1 MKHPGPTLLTVV
13 LSVVTLIAYGAYR
26 VLGGS
31 FDSADTANRADA
43 AAASLADSLPAF
55 TLADLDGRPV
65 AIESFA
71 DQPLVINF
79 WATWCGP
86 CLREIPLLKQFQAE
100 HPALSIIGIAVD
112 RPDAVR
118 AFADEM
124 QFNYPVLVG
133 QADAMDAATRLGI
146 GVFVLPSTVFTAAGG
161 ATLGIHVGE
170 IHAEHLDDLTATLA
184 ALGRAEIDLD
194 GARARLAGL
203 R

>member
-26 VLGGS
+26 VAGSS
-31 FDSADTANRADA
+31 FDSADSANRTDA
-43 AAASLADSLPAF
+43 AAAGLADSLPAF

-71 DQPLVINF
+71 HQPLVINF

-100 HPALSIIGIAVD
+100 HPALTIIGIAVD